1 MCFKWYTFSDHS
13 HDAVFHL
20 EELKPDITNSPSSF
34 PKSITN
40 SPKEVKIYL
49 IPLSFIMLQNIALDE
64 DLLQSSIFILFLQ
77 SSIPQNGLR
86 YPTLPLSSHLH
97 VNY

>member
-1 MCFKWYTFSDHS
+1 MMIHDQLCVLKWYTFSDHS

-20 EELKPDITNSPSSF
+20 EELKPNITNSPSSF

-49 IPLSFIMLQNIALDE
+49 IPLSSIMLHKIALDE
-64 DLLQSSIFILFLQ
+64 DLLQSSIFILLLQ
-77 SSIPQNGLR
+77 SSIP
-86 YPTLPLSSHLH
+86 HLH
-97 VNY
+97 SSFTKF